1 MKMMN
6 TTHIATD
13 ENHVSRRGGEY
24 PTHRRWWSLLAYA
37 TFAALTLLV
46 MLILSTGAGAH
57 FER

>member
-1 MKMMN
+1 MH
-6 TTHIATD
+6 TTHIATA

-24 PTHRRWWSLLAYA
+24 PTHRSWWSLLAYA

-46 MLILSTGAGAH
+46 MLILRAGAH